1 MRKRVREE
9 QLDKRRCMENGN
21 ECEKNSYGQIDEN
34 IYVAYKEK
42 RQHQQPNEEEE
53 EVETGDQMKPVST

>member
-9 QLDKRRCMENGN
+9 QLDKRRWMENGN

-42 RQHQQPNEEEE
+42 QQQPNEEEE
-53 EVETGDQMKPVST
+53 EDGRTGDQMKPVST